1 MTTTPLH
8 SLPPLSCSSCHPSPC
23 TSCYSL
29 PLTESYE
36 DSRRQRDYDLKVLVK
51 ACWYVCYVCP
61 PGCSVLF
68 LFVSVCWTVRPC
80 VCPSLS
86 VRLSGHLCRP
96 SIERSAASPSLF
108 IRPSGCLSISAC
120 RSGLVCSSVRPAVLH
135 PLAFLGE

>member
-51 ACWYVCYVCP
+51 ACWYV
-61 PGCSVLF
+61 
-68 LFVSVCWTVRPC
+68 RC

-96 SIERSAASPSLF
+96 SLERSAASPSLF
-108 IRPSGCLSISAC
+108 FRSCGCLSISAC
-120 RSGLVCSSVRPAVLH
+120 KSGLVCSSVRLAVLH
-135 PLAFLGE
+135 PLAFLG